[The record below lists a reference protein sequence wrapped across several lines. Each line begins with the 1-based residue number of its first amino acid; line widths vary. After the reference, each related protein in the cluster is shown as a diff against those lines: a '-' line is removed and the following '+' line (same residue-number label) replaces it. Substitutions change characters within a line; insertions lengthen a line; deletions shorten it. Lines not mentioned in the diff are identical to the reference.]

1 METILKSI
9 AVPTNASKSSQLL
22 TEEAVNASPD
32 FYADILQSI
41 YMRSLG

>member
-1 METILKSI
+1 MEAILKSI
-9 AVPTNASKSSQLL
+9 AVPTDASKSSQLL
-22 TEEAVNASPD
+22 PEEAVNASLD